1 MYTMSP
7 AAASKAL
14 SIWVTRLPRASRQ
27 ERPLLCCGRSW
38 KGPPINRLS
47 PFALL
52 GLGLSC
58 TGRVWLWAWWLGF
71 ASGLSLR
78 HWWAFDCSS
87 TRPWSA
93 DWWLGFRLGSRG
105 LSIESFSCAWTGRS
119 LSWRTWLRSSGRRL
133 IFWKPSCA
141 GWNESCVI
149 WLTSSRPVRIETV
162 LGAAAHSVTPGVGQ
176 VEIRTAAIQWSV
188 SSTRRPRGPEVVQC
202 PLRLKL
208 CRSDPSLFPGRIPGQ
223 WGHLVVAWLG
233 CSAST
238 SATASRSTSS
248 AVFKEVTV
256 EIAAEDVLIC
266 PAASG
271 WCFGILK
278 AGITAQSRCADPSR
292 SAKLW
297 WNVEKI
303 AEKAFSLGF
312 PLRGKPAESLEGQVS
327 GGQLAADDGHHGRR
341 WFGVCPAPTARPVAG
356 WRHGPALRPLVLHL
370 PAGSQNSVHC
380 DQPGRRPF
388 FACFSSSSLASASC
402 EKGASPTAVGETDA
416 GGSGSFSRGRQ
427 GDRGRRRK
435 YEALGGLCGGDR
447 LRQPGDCGHGDCHGL
462 PLQVRRVWW
471 IGPLRREPHGSPE
484 GALRVPQCRKRSS
497 PRSRRCWIGRS
508 FIQGDIFGSS
518 FGEDGPEPRHRAGE
532 GDGAETWRWQGEIH
546 RAFGYRASSCEKG
559 CSFGEVPYVGCSSG
573 FGSIG
578 SRSFRGEPGG
588 DAEDDGNSRR
598 SLEETSGACSEVF
611 WCSCKA
617 CESGAP
623 VGERR
628 RSGGG
633 RRTWF
638 CAGFFRQPHGECP
651 DEADGVG
658 QFARCGPCE
667 KGDVF
672 QGRVSFGRPGFWVWR
687 RHFWDCGWQEG
698 CSSSESFEDG
708 PGGCSRRD
716 LYGGGAPSPRGP
728 DQPDYSSWHA
738 QGRPEC
744 PSLDRASFEDRRLQN
759 IRALRVGCWGDPGRS
774 HTGQDG
780 PCQGQGSTA
789 FTAAGPVCGRQGRLD
804 SGERAFTG
812 ARAPLSSLATRSPP
826 RVNEGESPFSKL
838 LDSRWSEVM
847 LSHLRDAEDYVQK
860 RRSLGKKLQGEEASS
875 ETARAKQKAKAKG
888 KASGNNDHS
897 TDAWE
902 KGLQGKLPVPPL
914 LRLMVTRR
922 RSLSL
927 AVVHRQFVFRHCSI
941 RCWDCWP
948 STLTGLAGFCRR
960 SSAMCQGLEMRSPR
974 WALFGRSLSLILKFL
989 GAGLLL
995 ELRGGR
1001 DVSPCKFWW
1010 WIGFT

>member
-1 MYTMSP
+1 MDRKVIELEDLVEELRTEVDFLKAELRRLKRIVRDLTDKQSASEDRDSAGSGRSQRDSRRGSGGDSDGSYSVVREFNE
-7 AAASKAL
+7 AAS
-14 SIWVTRLPRASRQ
+14 RSR
-27 ERPLLCCGRSW
+27 
-38 KGPPINRLS
+38 
-47 PFALL
+47 
-52 GLGLSC
+52 
-58 TGRVWLWAWWLGF
+58 
-71 ASGLSLR
+71 SG
-78 HWWAFDCSS
+78 
-87 TRPWSA
+87 
-93 DWWLGFRLGSRG
+93 
-105 LSIESFSCAWTGRS
+105 
-119 LSWRTWLRSSGRRL
+119 
-133 IFWKPSCA
+133 
-141 GWNESCVI
+141 
-149 WLTSSRPVRIETV
+149 TV
-162 LGAAAHSVTPGVGQ
+162 S
-176 VEIRTAAIQWSV
+176 
-188 SSTRRPRGPEVVQC
+188 
-202 PLRLKL
+202 LRLKL

-312 PLRGKPAESLEGQVS
+312 PLGGKPAESLEGQVS

-667 KGDVF
+667 KGEVF

-812 ARAPLSSLATRSPP
+812 ARAPLSSLATHSPP

-927 AVVHRQFVFRHCSI
+927 AVVHRQFVFRPCSI